1 MVISLSEQIE
11 TQCDRVTLDGKT
23 PCHATSHHQGHD
35 SSSSIII
42 GRKHAGVDV
51 DNKCVERFSQ
61 SSESGWIPVVV
72 ISGTGFRW
80 RNEKRI

>member
-1 MVISLSEQIE
+1 MERHRAMP
-11 TQCDRVTLDGKT
+11 RVTNF
-23 PCHATSHHQGHD
+23 SHQGHD

-42 GRKHAGVDV
+42 GREHAGVDV